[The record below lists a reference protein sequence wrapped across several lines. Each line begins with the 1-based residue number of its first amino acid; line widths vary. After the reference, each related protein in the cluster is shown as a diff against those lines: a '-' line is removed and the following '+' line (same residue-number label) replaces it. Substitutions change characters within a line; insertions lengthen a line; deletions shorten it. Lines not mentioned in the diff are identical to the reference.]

1 MSKTPEESIA
11 DLRKARDAAVQ
22 ELEAIKKRP
31 AIPDDVV
38 PLLAEFD
45 ANDSAAAL
53 RVAIQAAKA
62 APTLQAALQQKEI
75 ALQEYDITK
84 SDVWQAQYT
93 TPATQARQSV
103 ITALA
108 DARIDPTG
116 KPVITNQPFIDAAM
130 AALVNANTADPVA
143 VKAVLVDQAT
153 KMGLPAPDLSTVQA
167 VASALQQLSGIVA
180 RGEEIKKTWVS
191 TKAQRE
197 AEALRQKQ
205 LQEQAALDS
214 LLSDFDVHAQALNI
228 PGIDAE
234 SVKGAT
240 TAARALFQDV
250 PKKPDVAAS
259 ALAKAALFD
268 QLITPFLQWRT
279 TNKLDALKVQAQSA
293 PPAAL
298 KPSSGVL
305 PATVVMDWKPAL
317 ATAKHD

>member
-1 MSKTPEESIA
+1 M
-11 DLRKARDAAVQ
+11 
-22 ELEAIKKRP
+22 
-31 AIPDDVV
+31 
-38 PLLAEFD
+38 
-45 ANDSAAAL
+45 
-53 RVAIQAAKA
+53 
-62 APTLQAALQQKEI
+62 
-75 ALQEYDITK
+75 
-84 SDVWQAQYT
+84 
-93 TPATQARQSV
+93 
-103 ITALA
+103 
-108 DARIDPTG
+108 
-116 KPVITNQPFIDAAM
+116 
-130 AALVNANTADPVA
+130 
-143 VKAVLVDQAT
+143 
-153 KMGLPAPDLSTVQA
+153 
-167 VASALQQLSGIVA
+167 
-180 RGEEIKKTWVS
+180 S